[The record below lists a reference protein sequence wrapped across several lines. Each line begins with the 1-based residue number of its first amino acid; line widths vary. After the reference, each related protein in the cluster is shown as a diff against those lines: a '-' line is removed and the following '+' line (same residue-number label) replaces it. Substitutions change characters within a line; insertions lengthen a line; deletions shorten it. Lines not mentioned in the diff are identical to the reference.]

1 MGSVVIINNKP
12 YKFNNFEKEIMAKRG
27 INAGIVSKRVRGCW
41 EFSEAL
47 DAPYGMHLK
56 EYREMKQMEKL
67 NKRDSNVNWKE
78 SERKRQSYVRRNR
91 ICLMYLKNI
100 HVIRTG
106 SMSLLTKCLR
116 NGRKHK
122 CLKPIAHVKNT

>member
-56 EYREMKQMEKL
+56 EYREMKQMEKIKQARL
-67 NKRDSNVNWKE
+67 ERE
-78 SERKRQSYVRRNR
+78 LERERK
-91 ICLMYLKNI
+91 KEAE
-100 HVIRTG
+100 
-106 SMSLLTKCLR
+106 LR
-116 NGRKHK
+116 KKKPHLFNVPQKHSRDPYWFDVTYNQK
-122 CLKPIAHVKNT
+122 FKKWSEA

>member
-1 MGSVVIINNKP
+1 
-12 YKFNNFEKEIMAKRG
+12 MAKRG

-56 EYREMKQMEKL
+56 EYREMKQMEKIKQARL
-67 NKRDSNVNWKE
+67 ERELERQRKKEAELRRKKPHLFNVP
-78 SERKRQSYVRRNR
+78 Q
-91 ICLMYLKNI
+91 NI

-106 SMSLLTKCLR
+106 LILLITKCLR

>member
-56 EYREMKQMEKL
+56 EYREMKQMEKIKQARL
-67 NKRDSNVNWKE
+67 ERELERQRKKEAELRRKPHLFNVP
-78 SERKRQSYVRRNR
+78 Q
-91 ICLMYLKNI
+91 NI

-106 SMSLLTKCLR
+106 LILLITKCSR
-116 NGRKHK
+116 NGVKHNE
-122 CLKPIAHVKNT
+122 HNQ

>member
-1 MGSVVIINNKP
+1 
-12 YKFNNFEKEIMAKRG
+12 MAKRG

-56 EYREMKQMEKL
+56 EYREMKQMEKIKQARL
-67 NKRDSNVNWKE
+67 ERE
-78 SERKRQSYVRRNR
+78 LERERKKEAELRKKKPHLFNVPQ
-91 ICLMYLKNI
+91 NI

-106 SMSLLTKCLR
+106 SMSLITKCSR
-116 NGRKHK
+116 NGVKHNE
-122 CLKPIAHVKNT
+122 HNQ

>member
-41 EFSEAL
+41 ELSEAL

-56 EYREMKQMEKL
+56 EYREMKQMEKIKQARL
-67 NKRDSNVNWKE
+67 ERE
-78 SERKRQSYVRRNR
+78 LERERKEEAE
-91 ICLMYLKNI
+91 
-100 HVIRTG
+100 
-106 SMSLLTKCLR
+106 LR
-116 NGRKHK
+116 KKKPHLFNVPQKHSRDPYWFDVTFNQMFK
-122 CLKPIAHVKNT
+122 KWQEA

>member
-56 EYREMKQMEKL
+56 EYREMKQMEKIKQARL
-67 NKRDSNVNWKE
+67 ERE
-78 SERKRQSYVRRNR
+78 LERERKKEAELRKKKPHLFNVPQ
-91 ICLMYLKNI
+91 NI

-106 SMSLLTKCLR
+106 SMSLITKCSR
-116 NGRKHK
+116 NGVKHNE
-122 CLKPIAHVKNT
+122 HNQ